1 MSAMSSPILRTGAL
15 SGLDNAARLEVAN
28 TMSKFVRRGAARA
41 LPLSIGALPEV
52 GVTVINPGNA
62 TTAGSG
68 GRSPRCDQ
76 FHAAHLGGDDG
87 GGDRP
92 SPAAGGLRSVRWR
105 WM

>member
-41 LPLSIGALPEV
+41 LPLSTPEV

-62 TTAGSG
+62 TTAEVEA
-68 GRSPRCDQ
+68 DLL
-76 FHAAHLGGDDG
+76 AAINSML
-87 GGDRP
+87 RT
-92 SPAAGGLRSVRWR
+92 SAATTVAEIDLHQRRAA
-105 WM
+105 